1 LGGEEEEEDLTR
13 RRLDGSAAP
22 GCPSVL
28 PSSPLFFSLY
38 LLSPEKAITI
48 PPPSPLRRFPPEIET
63 RRSAGQQ
70 CHVNRAGHWH
80 KETALVTPR
89 RYIVSIKQGMGE
101 KKLKETGTAHRSRGR
116 GETEQRKDE
125 LCRRKHGSDTGTAQ
139 ENQIT
144 RIKKRMIKL

>member
-1 LGGEEEEEDLTR
+1 
-13 RRLDGSAAP
+13 
-22 GCPSVL
+22 VL

-89 RYIVSIKQGMGE
+89 RYIVSIKQGNGR
-101 KKLKETGTAHRSRGR
+101 KKTKRNGNGAPEQRARRNRAEEGRTVQKETWV
-116 GETEQRKDE
+116 
-125 LCRRKHGSDTGTAQ
+125 
-139 ENQIT
+139 
-144 RIKKRMIKL
+144 